1 MYSFLNKEIFSVGAL
16 WYKYAL
22 LCSPQRI
29 PRNKLNPARS
39 PCEEASHVHR
49 HMIKGW
55 TTDPHANEAY
65 RPSSK
70 TSYGAKQR
78 IPGYH
83 PDSREDTEQQ
93 ESTDNETEEYR
104 LRLIILPGEKEESG
118 TQGDNAAG
126 QLRPFLIPRP
136 TYFRKNE
143 LNYVFFCL
151 NVESGEME
159 QTNSSY
165 VEEDDK
171 QNVQSENV
179 DVKESREKTGNK
191 PRS

>member
-1 MYSFLNKEIFSVGAL
+1 MGVLN
-16 WYKYAL
+16 YKYDL
-22 LCSPQRI
+22 LYTPQRI

-39 PCEEASHVHR
+39 PCEEASHVHK

-78 IPGYH
+78 PPGHHLYG
-83 PDSREDTEQQ
+83 REDTGEQ

-118 TQGDNAAG
+118 TEGDNAAG
-126 QLRPFLIPRP
+126 
-136 TYFRKNE
+136 
-143 LNYVFFCL
+143 
-151 NVESGEME
+151 
-159 QTNSSY
+159 
-165 VEEDDK
+165 
-171 QNVQSENV
+171 
-179 DVKESREKTGNK
+179 
-191 PRS
+191 